1 MLTLGECIHG
11 FISRLSLSS
20 GSPASSSQKVVPRGF
35 DGKHRVEQD
44 FFRNCRHV
52 PNSPPEPALG
62 GLIRTAHL
70 KVVGRKF
77 LDDIGGKNLGPRPA
91 PDALRKR
98 IIIWAQFSF
107 DLPRQRGGQ
116 SAVSGIRQSV
126 FLKICSEF
134 GSTSHG
140 LQPLELVAGAADQAQ
155 LHSGPH

>member
-1 MLTLGECIHG
+1 MLTLGERIHG
-11 FISRLSLSS
+11 FISRLSLRS
-20 GSPASSSQKVVPRGF
+20 GSPASSSQQVVPRGF

-44 FFRNCRHV
+44 FFHNCCHLANG
-52 PNSPPEPALG
+52 PLELALG
-62 GLIRTAHL
+62 GLVRTAHFE
-70 KVVGRKF
+70 VVGSK
-77 LDDIGGKNLGPRPA
+77 LLANIGGKNLGPGPA